1 MVLYRLERQFS
12 RGFPLNIAAGQEL
25 RFSINVPHVFTSIR
39 AVLSIAVI
47 CLLAIGNESLF
58 VTAGILLIIA
68 ALTDWADGF
77 LARRLGQTSLVGSLY
92 DMLADQF
99 LFIPNLILAIID
111 GRFVRTASL
120 VLWNP
125 YLYAVPAL
133 LGGFFVLAGIGI
145 FLWKRRSRAMV
156 FPTPTFIAKINYW
169 FWLIPLIL
177 AVLGIGPDIL
187 LAVLMYAAL
196 VTTLLSFYT
205 YLKKGGY
212 VFTK

>member
-1 MVLYRLERQFS
+1 MIV
-12 RGFPLNIAAGQEL
+12 
-25 RFSINVPHVFTSIR
+25 
-39 AVLSIAVI
+39 
-47 CLLAIGNESLF
+47 
-58 VTAGILLIIA
+58 A

-77 LARRLGQTSLVGSLY
+77 LARKLGQTSLVGSLF
-92 DMLADQF
+92 DMLADQL

-111 GRFVRTASL
+111 GRFARTASL

-125 YLYAVPAL
+125 YLYAVPTL
-133 LGGFFVLAGIGI
+133 LGGVTVLAGIGI

-156 FPTPTFIAKINYW
+156 FPTPTMVAKVNYW
-169 FWLIPLIL
+169 FWIVPLVL
-177 AVLGIGPDIL
+177 AVLGIGPNLL
-187 LAVLMYAAL
+187 LAILMYAAL

>member
-1 MVLYRLERQFS
+1 
-12 RGFPLNIAAGQEL
+12 
-25 RFSINVPHVFTSIR
+25 VPHVLTSVR
-39 AVLSIAVI
+39 VVLSIAVI
-47 CLLAIGNESLF
+47 CLLAIGNESQF
-58 VTAGILLIIA
+58 IIAGVLLIVA

-77 LARRLGQTSLVGSLY
+77 LARRLHQTSLVGSLY

-111 GRFVRTASL
+111 GRFARTASL
-120 VLWNP
+120 VIWNP

-133 LGGFFVLAGIGI
+133 LGGVTVLAGIGI
-145 FLWKRRSRAMV
+145 FLWKRRSQAIV
-156 FPTPTFIAKINYW
+156 FPTPTLIAKINYW

-177 AVLGIGPDIL
+177 AILGIGPNLL
-187 LAVLMYAAL
+187 LAILMYGAL

>member
-1 MVLYRLERQFS
+1 MVLYRLERKFS
-12 RGFPLNIAAGQEL
+12 RGFPLNIATGQEF
-25 RFSINVPHVFTSIR
+25 RFSINVPHIFTSIR
-39 AVLSIAVI
+39 AILSIAVI
-47 CLLAIGNESLF
+47 CLLAIGNESQF
-58 VTAGILLIIA
+58 IIAGILLIVA

-77 LARRLGQTSLVGSLY
+77 LARRLHQTSLVGSLF

-99 LFIPNLILAIID
+99 LFIPNLILAVVD
-111 GRFVRTASL
+111 GRFARTASL
-120 VLWNP
+120 VVWNP

-133 LGGFFVLAGIGI
+133 LGGVFVLAGIGI
-145 FLWKRRSRAMV
+145 YLWKRRRSAMV
-156 FPTPTFIAKINYW
+156 FPTPTLIAKINYW
-169 FWLIPLIL
+169 FWIAPLVL

-196 VTTLLSFYT
+196 ITTLLSFYT

>member
-1 MVLYRLERQFS
+1 M
-12 RGFPLNIAAGQEL
+12 
-25 RFSINVPHVFTSIR
+25 
-39 AVLSIAVI
+39 LSIAVI

-58 VTAGILLIIA
+58 VTAGILLIVA

-77 LARRLGQTSLVGSLY
+77 LARRLHQTSLVGSLY

-111 GRFVRTASL
+111 GRFDRTASM
-120 VLWNP
+120 VFWNP

-133 LGGFFVLAGIGI
+133 LGGVTVLAGIGI
-145 FLWKRRSRAMV
+145 FLWRRRSQPMD
-156 FPTPTFIAKINYW
+156 FPTPTMIAKINYW
-169 FWLIPLIL
+169 FWIVPLVL
-177 AVLGIGPDIL
+177 AVLGIGPNLL

-196 VTTLLSFYT
+196 GTTLLSFYT
-205 YLKKGGY
+205 YLKKGSY